1 MIKRLE
7 MMNLYK
13 YKSNTS
19 APVSGVRSLF
29 LNLSYKIMPGH
40 SAGEVE
46 EVVEP
51 GVVEEEVV
59 LVDDIEE
66 EDVGEVVVEEE
77 FVVEPGEVEEEFVV
91 EPVVEDFEEEQD

>member
-1 MIKRLE
+1 
-7 MMNLYK
+7 
-13 YKSNTS
+13 
-19 APVSGVRSLF
+19 
-29 LNLSYKIMPGH
+29 MPGH
-40 SAGEVE
+40 SGEVE

-59 LVDDIEE
+59 VELVDDIEE

-91 EPVVEDFEEEQD
+91 EPVVEDFEEDQD